1 MAREGGRAGRK
12 HRDAVSGPKRKV
24 DYRNLIN
31 PFTPQGVFSA
41 DEVEHLHQTALKVLS
56 DLGIKVLEPEA
67 RAIFKAAGALVDE
80 ASQMVRVGPEIVEAA
95 LKTAPKSFTLH
106 GSAPIHD
113 VHFELGRLHFCAGGG
128 CPHASDRIRG
138 RRPGSLADFTELV
151 RLVETFDAL
160 PTQTAVVEPQD
171 IPIQFRHYEVKRVQ
185 LANSAKVPFVYARGH
200 GQVLESFE
208 MLALAHGLTDAAFA
222 AKAHTFTV
230 INTNSPRVLD
240 VPMAQGIID
249 FARHGQVSIITP
261 FCLMGAMAPITV
273 AGGLVL
279 QHAESM
285 FGITLAQLT
294 KPGAP
299 VMYGNFA
306 SSVDMKSGAPAFG
319 TPEHVKATLG
329 SGQLAR
335 RLGLPWRTASG
346 SASNMA
352 DAQGAHETEMGTWAA
367 VLAGGTYII
376 HAAGWLEG
384 GLTLGYEKL
393 ITDMEMV
400 QTFAEL
406 ANRTIADEAEMAF
419 VAIKDVQPGGH
430 FFATQH
436 TMDRY
441 QTAFYQPL
449 VADWSNFGQ
458 WTEGGAKS
466 ADERATAIW
475 QERLATFK
483 PPAGAEE
490 RAGRLEDYIAR
501 KRQKGGAMPAA

>member
-12 HRDAVSGPKRKV
+12 QRDETDGPKRKV
-24 DYRNLIN
+24 DYRNLKN
-31 PFTPQGVFSA
+31 PFTPQGVFSE
-41 DEVEHLHQTALKVLS
+41 DEVENLHLTALRVLS
-56 DLGIKVLEPEA
+56 ELGIKVMEPEA
-67 RAIFKAAGALVDE
+67 RAIFKAGGAIVDD
-80 ASQMVRVGPEIVEAA
+80 ATMMVRIGPEMVEAA
-95 LKTAPKSFTLH
+95 LSTAPKAITVK
-106 GSAPIHD
+106 AIDPARN
-113 VHFELGRLHFCAGGG
+113 VHMELGMLHFSAGGG
-128 CPHASDRIRG
+128 CPHASDRLRG
-138 RRPGSLADFTELV
+138 RRPGSLNDFKELV
-151 RLVETFDAL
+151 QLIETFDAL

-171 IPIQFRHYEVKRVQ
+171 IPIQFRHYDLKQVQ
-185 LANSAKVPFVYARGH
+185 IANSTKVPFVYARGH

-208 MLALAHGLTDAAFA
+208 MLAIAHGLSDAEFR
-222 AKAHTFTV
+222 KNPHTFTI
-230 INTNSPRVLD
+230 INTNSPRMLD
-240 VPMAQGIID
+240 IPMAQGIID
-249 FARHGQVSIITP
+249 FARNGQLSIITP

-279 QHAESM
+279 QHAESL
-285 FGITLAQLT
+285 FGITLSQLVN
-294 KPGAP
+294 PGAP

-335 RLGLPWRTASG
+335 RIGLPWRTASG

-352 DAQGAHETEMGTWAA
+352 DAQGAHETELGTWAA
-367 VLAGGTYII
+367 VLAGGTYVV

-393 ITDMEMV
+393 VTDMEMV

-406 ANRTIADEAEMAF
+406 ATRTVADEAEMAF
-419 VAIKDVQPGGH
+419 AALKDVEPGGH

-441 QTAFYQPL
+441 ETAFYQPL

-458 WTEGGAKS
+458 WTENGALS
-466 ADERATAIW
+466 ANERATSIW
-475 QERLATFK
+475 QERLAGFT
-483 PPAGAEE
+483 PPVGADD
-490 RAGRLEDYIAR
+490 RAARLDDYIAR
-501 KRQKGGAMPAA
+501 HKEAGGAFPPS

>member
-1 MAREGGRAGRK
+1 MARGGGRSGRRAREEK
-12 HRDAVSGPKRKV
+12 SGPTRKV
-24 DYRNLIN
+24 DYRNLKN
-31 PFTPQGVFSA
+31 PFTPQGVFSQ
-41 DEVEHLHQTALKVLS
+41 DEVEALHQTALRVLS

-80 ASQMVRVGPEIVEAA
+80 DSQMVRVGPEIVEAA
-95 LKTAPKSFTLH
+95 IASAPKRIDLRAIDPTR
-106 GSAPIHD
+106 D
-113 VHFELGRLHFCAGGG
+113 VRLELGMMQFTTGAG
-128 CPHASDRIRG
+128 CPHASDRVRG
-138 RRPGSLADFTELV
+138 RRPGSLRDFRELV
-151 RLVETFDAL
+151 QLIEGFDAL

-171 IPIQFRHYEVKRVQ
+171 IPIQFRHYDLKQVQ
-185 LANSAKVPFVYARGH
+185 IANSSKVPFVYARGR
-200 GQVLESFE
+200 GQVLEGFE
-208 MLALAHGLTDAAFA
+208 MLAMAHGLSQAEFEAQV
-222 AKAHTFTV
+222 HTFTI
-230 INTNSPRVLD
+230 INSNSPRVLD
-240 VPMAQGIID
+240 IPMAQGIMD

-285 FGITLAQLT
+285 FGITLSQLVR
-294 KPGAP
+294 PGAP

-335 RLGLPWRTASG
+335 HLGLPWRTASG

-367 VLAGGTYII
+367 VLAGGTYIV

-406 ANRTIADEAEMAF
+406 ASGAVADEAEMAF
-419 VAIKDVQPGGH
+419 AALEDVQPGGH
-430 FFATQH
+430 FFATEH

-441 QTAFYQPL
+441 QTAFYEPL

-458 WTEGGAKS
+458 WTDNGAKS
-466 ADERATAIW
+466 ADVRATAIW
-475 QERLATFK
+475 QQRLANFTAPK
-483 PPAGAEE
+483 GAAE
-490 RAGRLEDYIAR
+490 RAGRLDDYIAR
-501 KRQKGGAMPAA
+501 RKEAGGTPPVA